1 MFEYILIKDLN
12 DSDAD
17 ARELARKLAGM
28 RCKINLLP
36 FNPCP
41 GLPYE
46 QPSRNRIMAFQKILW
61 DAGFTVFIRF
71 SRGGDISAACGQL
84 ADRVG
89 AVEQAVDAADGD
101 DGELTRQ

>member
-1 MFEYILIKDLN
+1 MIMFEYILIKGLN

-17 ARELARKLAGM
+17 ARELARKLAGI

-46 QPSRNRIMAFQKILW
+46 QPSRARIEAFQKILW
-61 DAGFTVFIRF
+61 AAGLTVFIRF
-71 SRGGDISAACGQL
+71 SRGSDISAACGQL

-89 AVEQAVDAADGD
+89 AVGQDPGA
-101 DGELTRQ
+101 GEEG